1 MNNLLQNSILQGNN
15 DKVIKTMNL
24 NITGNIIT
32 WQDCLVQI
40 SNVSYITAK
49 GIQQVQFP
57 WITIPALVIGIMLF
71 RLSFLVALIIVI
83 CSLAGI
89 VLWYKEYDERNKS
102 IALVLAMNSGDKLVL
117 IFNDR
122 SFLAKVMDVLKKI
135 ITDGGIGKNN
145 SISID
150 LSGCQFKGDATL
162 LNNLG
167 IKQ

>member
-1 MNNLLQNSILQGNN
+1 MNNLLQENK
-15 DKVIKTMNL
+15 DRFIKTMNL
-24 NITGNIIT
+24 NITGNIMS

-49 GIQQVQFP
+49 GIQQVPFP
-57 WITIPALVIGIMLF
+57 WITIPAFIIGIMLF
-71 RLSFLVALIIVI
+71 KVNVVIALIVVI
-83 CSLAGI
+83 CSFGG
-89 VLWYKEYDERNKS
+89 VYTWYKEYEKRKNS
-102 IALVLAMNSGDKLVL
+102 IALVLTLNSGDRLVL

-122 SFLAKVMDVLKKI
+122 SFLAKVMEVLKKI

-167 IKQ
+167 VKQ

>member
-71 RLSFLVALIIVI
+71 
-83 CSLAGI
+83 
-89 VLWYKEYDERNKS
+89 S
-102 IALVLAMNSGDKLVL
+102 IKLFGS
-117 IFNDR
+117 I
-122 SFLAKVMDVLKKI
+122 
-135 ITDGGIGKNN
+135 NN
-145 SISID
+145 S
-150 LSGCQFKGDATL
+150 
-162 LNNLG
+162 NM
-167 IKQ
+167 